1 MNCLFTKLDV
11 NLNKWR
17 IANNDLNLKRMIA
30 NEFVVRFV
38 DMMKREYGHQFEP
51 LVIQETQ
58 FVKLKHWGELL
69 PWPKTF
75 KNLKLL
81 TT

>member
-1 MNCLFTKLDV
+1 MNCCLTKLDV

-17 IANNDLNLKRMIA
+17 IANNDLNLKRTIA

-38 DMMKREYGHQFEP
+38 DLMKREYGQQFEP

-69 PWPKTF
+69 LG
-75 KNLKLL
+75 LKADN
-81 TT
+81 